1 MEIQNKKPSLSKL
14 TEILKTMPQAEVVIN
29 HSFGGGIYVRERFA
43 PADTL
48 IIGKRHRHETM
59 SILVKGTL
67 GIYNELGEETVRHK
81 APKTWVTP
89 AGSKRMTYSFTDT
102 ILITVHPTRETDL
115 EKIESEFIIPEDE
128 YIEYQNNNLI
138 KIGGTI

>member
-1 MEIQNKKPSLSKL
+1 MELQNKKPSLTEL
-14 TEILKTMPQAEVVIN
+14 TEVLKKMPQAEVIMT
-29 HSFGGGIYVRERFA
+29 HSFGGGVYVRERFA

-48 IIGKRHRHETM
+48 IVGKRHRHETM

-67 GIYNELGEETVRHK
+67 GVYNELGEVTVKHE

-102 ILITVHPTRETDL
+102 ILITVHPTEETNL
-115 EKIESEFIIPEDE
+115 EKIETEFIISEKE
-128 YIEYQNNNLI
+128 YIECQNNKLI
-138 KIGGTI
+138 AIGV